1 MQKETKIGTITKTMK
16 LNIDLEEK
24 GPESPMAMS
33 GDGDRKWFPEFT
45 FREKDKPE
53 FPDEGIM
60 EIRFKK
66 VRSAMDLNSAKPY
79 SCTIEVREIISAEGE
94 KDDRPSKKYDEAG
107 PALDKLAAEK
117 SKSSDY

>member
-1 MQKETKIGTITKTMK
+1 MK
-16 LNIDLEEK
+16 LNIKFDAEEK
-24 GPESPMAMS
+24 ISEPSILASSEY
-33 GDGDRKWFPEFT
+33 RPEFT
-45 FREKDKPE
+45 FREKDEPE
-53 FPDEGIM
+53 FPDAGIM

-94 KDDRPSKKYDEAG
+94 KDDRPSKKYDESG

-117 SKSSDY
+117 KSKTDY

>member
-1 MQKETKIGTITKTMK
+1 MK
-16 LNIDLEEK
+16 LNIKFDAEEK
-24 GPESPMAMS
+24 VPESPLLSS
-33 GDGDRKWFPEFT
+33 GEYRPEFT
-45 FREKDKPE
+45 FREKDEPE
-53 FPDEGIM
+53 FPDAGIM
-60 EIRFKK
+60 KIRFKK

-117 SKSSDY
+117 SKTSDY